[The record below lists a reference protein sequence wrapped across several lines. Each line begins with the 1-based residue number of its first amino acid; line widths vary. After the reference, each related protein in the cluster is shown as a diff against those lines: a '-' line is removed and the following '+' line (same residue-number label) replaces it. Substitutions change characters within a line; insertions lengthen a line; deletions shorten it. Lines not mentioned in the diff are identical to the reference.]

1 MKRKRRSLAK
11 SLNLQKMLLLVL
23 SLADKRQKMEKTQMK
38 IKLIR
43 QRNKV
48 KERFRRP
55 RITMKVNKFQ

>member
-1 MKRKRRSLAK
+1 
-11 SLNLQKMLLLVL
+11 MLLLVL

-55 RITMKVNKFQ
+55 RIRMKVNKFQ